1 MLLCGLCRIS
11 RLLKLYC
18 VIMPLNVGI
27 LYIVAT
33 PIGNM
38 EDITFRA
45 VRLLGEVSLVAA
57 EDTRTARQLLNR
69 YNVKAN
75 LTSYHE
81 HNKQE
86 KLQTILDHCQV
97 GDVALISEAGM
108 PGISDPGYELVRAAI
123 EQGITVIAIPGPS
136 AIVAAV
142 SVSGLPSDRFM
153 YLGFLPRKSGERKRF
168 LQDVADV
175 QCSLVCFESPHR
187 LFEALQ
193 DIIKV
198 LGNRKMAVCREL
210 TKMHEEIFRGMAD
223 DALNHF
229 QQPRGEFTLV
239 IEGCTEQKSKGIDE
253 KIAADLYNLYRRGLG
268 AKESVTILS
277 ESSGISRKKLYEY
290 WLQLTKGE

>member
-1 MLLCGLCRIS
+1 ML
-11 RLLKLYC
+11 
-18 VIMPLNVGI
+18 LNVGI